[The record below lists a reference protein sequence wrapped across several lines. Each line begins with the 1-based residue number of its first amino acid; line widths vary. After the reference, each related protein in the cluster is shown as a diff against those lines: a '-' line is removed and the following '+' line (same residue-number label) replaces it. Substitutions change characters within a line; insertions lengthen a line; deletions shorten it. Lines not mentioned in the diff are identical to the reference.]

1 MTVFKSIATLILISV
16 IGLALLNGPPADLD
30 NGGKEA
36 PGQQSP
42 AVPLPSPNGPTPLLV
57 FLTILGVLLL
67 GLWKRLTD
75 SG

>member
-16 IGLALLNGPPADLD
+16 IGLALLNGPPADSD

-42 AVPLPSPNGPTPLLV
+42 AVSVPSPNGPAPLLV
-57 FLTILGVLLL
+57 FLTILGVPLL
-67 GLWKRLTD
+67 GLGKRLAG
-75 SG
+75 SR

>member
-16 IGLALLNGPPADLD
+16 IGLALLNGPPADLG

-57 FLTILGVLLL
+57 FLTIVGVPLL
-67 GLWKRLTD
+67 GLWKRLTG